1 MRAKP
6 RRRRRSGSLSALK
19 SAIWACIEYN
29 LGVIDDDEQ
38 EHELRQKAC
47 NSLTQ
52 SALAY
57 SKILELYDLE
67 RQVKALEALA
77 PRSGHG
83 LG

>member
-1 MRAKP
+1 MAAKP
-6 RRRRRSGSLSALK
+6 RRRRRSGSLGALK

-38 EHELRQKAC
+38 THELRQRAC

-57 SKILELYDLE
+57 AKLIELYDFE
-67 RQVKALEALA
+67 REVRALEVLA
-77 PRSGHG
+77 PRNGHVA
-83 LG
+83 